1 MCQRPLTFP
10 KRFKMTNEP
19 KMAPQAPASD
29 AANQS
34 GKSTPEAK
42 PAVTVAPAPAAA
54 PVETKKV

>member
-1 MCQRPLTFP
+1 
-10 KRFKMTNEP
+10 MTNEP